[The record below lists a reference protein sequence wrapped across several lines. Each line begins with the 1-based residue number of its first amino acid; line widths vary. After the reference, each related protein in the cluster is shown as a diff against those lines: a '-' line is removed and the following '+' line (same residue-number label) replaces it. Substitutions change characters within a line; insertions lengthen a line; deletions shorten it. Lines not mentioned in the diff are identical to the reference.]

1 MSGQCSRD
9 KAYSSTSVSQVL
21 LQEYVCSEASSL
33 DITTGTCAKSDCTAS
48 CQADGEITSFTAVAG
63 QDYVFNNPTPGYFEH
78 TLTDQSKV
86 WINGGDF
93 IGFTGDSIAYR

>member
-9 KAYSSTSVSQVL
+9 QAYSSTSVSQVL

-33 DITTGTCAKSDCTAS
+33 DITTGTCSKSDCSAS
-48 CQADGEITSFTAVAG
+48 CQADGEITAFTVLAD
-63 QDYVFNNPTPGYFEH
+63 QDYVFTVSTPGYFEH
-78 TLTDQSKV
+78 ALTDQSKV